1 MSRSAADAAISHDI
15 GGSTLLAKIS
25 RPLLALVATPV
36 VAALLVGASQ
46 GGGAVPGSPTAGD
59 PYFPQAG
66 NGGYH
71 VVHYGLDL
79 GYTPETKQLTGTAD
93 LTVTPTQRLS
103 SFYLDLS
110 GLTVESVRVDGRRA
124 DFSRNGTELE
134 VTPQRSLDR
143 GRKVH
148 VVVTYSGV
156 PEFVVDPDGSPDGWI
171 IQPDGSVF
179 VANEPQGAMTW
190 FPSNSHPK
198 DKSTY
203 DVSVTVPDGWAAVS
217 NGRLRDQ
224 RSHYGK
230 TTFSWRV
237 AQPMAA
243 YLATASI
250 GKFQTEQYTTA
261 GGLPVYNAVAPSQA
275 AEAAP
280 VLAQLPAVIDWESK
294 LFGRYPF
301 DAAGSIVADAPDVG
315 YALET
320 QTRPVYDRAPDI
332 GTLVH
337 ETAHQWF
344 GDSVSLTKWQDIW
357 LNEGFATYA
366 EWLWAAEHGGP
377 STARQFADDYVLP
390 DTDSLWAFPAGDPG
404 DGGHLFAKPPYE
416 RGAMVLE
423 KLRQTVGDRAF
434 FTILKTWA
442 GENRHGHGTTAEF
455 IALSKKISGK
465 NLDALF
471 TTWLYTKGK
480 PATP

>member
-1 MSRSAADAAISHDI
+1 
-15 GGSTLLAKIS
+15 LASKFA
-25 RPLLALVATPV
+25 RPVLALAATPAL
-36 VAALLVGASQ
+36 AALLVGAATS
-46 GGGAVPGSPTAGD
+46 GGAATPGAPGAGD
-59 PYFPQAG
+59 PYFPLSG

-79 GYTPETKQLTGTAD
+79 DYTPTTRRLEGTAD
-93 LTVTPTQRLS
+93 LAVTTTRKLS
-103 SFYLDLS
+103 SFNLDLS
-110 GLTVESVRVDGRRA
+110 GLTVDSVRIDGRRA
-124 DFSRNGTELE
+124 AFSRDGGELT
-134 VTPQRSLDR
+134 VTPAHALDK
-143 GRKVH
+143 GRRFH

-156 PEFVVDPDGSPDGWI
+156 PEYVTDPDGSPDGWI

-190 FPSNSHPK
+190 FPSNSHPS

-203 DVSVTVPDGWAAVS
+203 DVKVTVPDGWTAVS

-224 RSHYGK
+224 RSRAGK
-230 TTFSWRV
+230 TTFSWSESK
-237 AQPMAA
+237 PMAA

-250 GKFQTEQYTTA
+250 GKFQVEQYVTRS
-261 GGLPVYNAVAPSQA
+261 GLPIYNAVAPSQA
-275 AEAAP
+275 AAAKP
-280 VLAQLPAVIDWESK
+280 VLDQLPAVIEWESG

-301 DAAGSIVADAPDVG
+301 EAAGSIVEDAPDVG

-320 QTRPVYDRAPDI
+320 QTRPIYDRAPDI

-344 GDSVSLTKWQDIW
+344 GDSVTPTKWQDIW

-366 EWLWAAEHGGP
+366 EWLWAAEHGGL
-377 STARQFADDYVLP
+377 STADQFAADYALP
-390 DTDSLWAFPAGDPG
+390 ATDSLWAFPAGDPG
-404 DGGHLFAKPPYE
+404 DGGHIFAKPPYE

-442 GENRHGHGTTAEF
+442 GDHRYDHGDSAQF
-455 IALSKKISGK
+455 IALSKRISGK

-471 TTWLYTKGK
+471 ATWLYGQGK